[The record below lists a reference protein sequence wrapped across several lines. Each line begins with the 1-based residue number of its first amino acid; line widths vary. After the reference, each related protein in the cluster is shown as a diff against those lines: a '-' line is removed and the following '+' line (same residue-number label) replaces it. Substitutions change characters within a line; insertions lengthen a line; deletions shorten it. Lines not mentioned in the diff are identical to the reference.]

1 MDRYTVHFEVNSLAL
16 SLAYLWDLVRQGKKS
31 SPGMDGV
38 TFRALRAV
46 GSLAVGALWKVA
58 HAVLEGHR
66 PPDDWNHSLFCA
78 LAKTASFTD
87 PDGSSWHLPKDI
99 RPLAVVNADNRLVA
113 NLFRLPIAVQAC
125 RMVHPAQRGF
135 LANRI
140 LLDNVLDVDL
150 ALRKAFAGQKGLLAL
165 FDLEAAFPSV
175 SHQYI
180 WHVLDTMGLPGPWL
194 RALQSFYVGNVNHYV
209 HNNKPVPLFDCS
221 NGVRQGCPL
230 SPVLFALVP

>member
-1 MDRYTVHFEVNSLAL
+1 
-16 SLAYLWDLVRQGKKS
+16 YLWDLVRQGKKS

-194 RALQSFYVGNVNHYV
+194 RALQSFYVGNVNHY
-209 HNNKPVPLFDCS
+209 
-221 NGVRQGCPL
+221 
-230 SPVLFALVP
+230 